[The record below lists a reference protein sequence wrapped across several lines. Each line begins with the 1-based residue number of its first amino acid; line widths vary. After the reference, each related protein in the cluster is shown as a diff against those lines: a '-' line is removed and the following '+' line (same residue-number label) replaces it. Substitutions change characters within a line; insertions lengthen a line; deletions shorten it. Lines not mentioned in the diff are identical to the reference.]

1 MTKCHAAFEFLLGT
15 QCNIGSPIL
24 TGRVPAIK
32 RGEEAHGPCRKKH
45 GPGRGSR
52 RPRFVAM
59 AQQLLLLVLLLTA
72 AASTCITA
80 LAAPASPPL
89 PEAFLAFA
97 MWALASTALAV
108 HLPRARRGAAE

>member
-1 MTKCHAAFEFLLGT
+1 
-15 QCNIGSPIL
+15 
-24 TGRVPAIK
+24 
-32 RGEEAHGPCRKKH
+32 
-45 GPGRGSR
+45 
-52 RPRFVAM
+52 M

-97 MWALASTALAV
+97 MWALLEPSREAQLGSRSPAMPGERNEHTRTRWNTRTRERGQVFTAG
-108 HLPRARRGAAE
+108 RRSLFGL